1 MYKIGENIILE
12 ITKDGLYGYVTLV
25 SNELDKK
32 IEFDNNK
39 CLNEIKKYIKY
50 GLDESLLI
58 RILDNNKTE
67 EKYCI
72 AAGKAPTPG
81 KDGSIK
87 FNFELDKT
95 LSPKINNDGTVDYRE
110 LNSLNNVNEGDIL
123 AIMIP
128 PKIGRAHV

>member
-1 MYKIGENIILE
+1 M
-12 ITKDGLYGYVTLV
+12 
-25 SNELDKK
+25 
-32 IEFDNNK
+32 
-39 CLNEIKKYIKY
+39 
-50 GLDESLLI
+50 LI

-110 LNSLNNVNEGDIL
+110 LNSLNNVNEIKFLIPELTKLLLPRPHFKIL
-123 AIMIP
+123 SIS
-128 PKIGRAHV
+128 